1 MLLSRFWYVLLGLVI
16 GALVFVLFLAQSLYN
31 RQGQFTMAEGLSSD
45 SQVVSWYLKND
56 ARERSAHLIKF
67 AVDNNIGKGLSEASG
82 NDAKVTDGARTKVLN
97 GLTKIAATIPK
108 EQAFDA
114 VFAVDQHGRVVA
126 HLGYEQASGMSD
138 FELGGY
144 PVVADALHGFIRD
157 DTLVLDRVYRVV
169 ARPVE
174 YDLGQQPSGAI
185 VGARIIDDRFARELS
200 QRTGAAVAFHARG
213 QRVASGA
220 PEGFDR
226 SKLDMIVNDLKD
238 VEQDE
243 DYKAKGRS
251 AIRIINKSIGVVY
264 GRLPGEAW
272 DLGAGFVVGRD
283 VGALESPLSFFTAA
297 DDKDKSLGAKLG
309 IVIGAA
315 LAAMLVGVGLTLL
328 EHTKP
333 LNLFK
338 TEAHK
343 LAKGQ
348 SDALVPSKFR
358 GVYRTIASD
367 LNDGIDVAAGK
378 QGGTRRAADLQQ
390 VLGDLPAEPQMSAF
404 SFPGGDTGSSP
415 GVAPS
420 PGSAPKAKPLPKVP
434 SSPLSSRQTPAQAP
448 SRDEDVV
455 SSVGFAPGSAA
466 VVAEAPERRL
476 PAPPPRPGGTP
487 VQTAAVGGD
496 AQNAEWKRVFEQF
509 AQTKQECGESLEGFT
524 FEKFQNTLKK
534 HRDAII
540 ERHGVKR
547 VKFSVY
553 VKDGKAALKA
563 SPIKE

>member
-1 MLLSRFWYVLLGLVI
+1 MLLSRFWYVLLGLVV

-31 RQGQFTMAEGLSSD
+31 RQGQFSMAEGLSSD

-67 AVDNNIGKGLSEASG
+67 AVDGNIGKGLSEASG
-82 NDAKVTDGARTKVLN
+82 NDSKVTDAARTKVLN
-97 GLTKIAATIPK
+97 GLTKVAATIPK
-108 EQAFDA
+108 DQAFDA
-114 VFAVDQHGRVVA
+114 VFVVDQHGRVVA
-126 HLGYEQASGMSD
+126 HLGYEQASGMTD

-226 SKLDMIVNDLKD
+226 SKLDMIVNDLKE
-238 VEQDE
+238 VEAE
-243 DYKAKGRS
+243 EAYKTKGRS
-251 AIRIINKSIGVVY
+251 AVRTINKSLGVVY

-283 VGALESPLSFFTAA
+283 VGALDSPLSFFTAA

-315 LAAMLVGVGLTLL
+315 LLAMAVGIGLTLV
-328 EHTKP
+328 EHSKP
-333 LNLFK
+333 LALFK
-338 TEAHK
+338 LEAHR

-348 SDALVPSKFR
+348 SDALVPSRFR

-390 VLGDLPAEPQMSAF
+390 VLGDIPAEPQMSAF
-404 SFPGGDTGSSP
+404 SFPQAEASSP
-415 GVAPS
+415 AAVPS
-420 PGSAPKAKPLPKVP
+420 PVSSPKAKPLPKAP
-434 SSPLSSRQTPAQAP
+434 SSPISSKQTPPQP
-448 SRDEDVV
+448 SREEDVV
-455 SSVGFAPGSAA
+455 SSIGYGAA
-466 VVAEAPERRL
+466 VAEAPDRRL
-476 PAPPPRPGGTP
+476 PGLPPRPGATP
-487 VQTAAVGGD
+487 LQTAAVGGGD
-496 AQNAEWKRVFEQF
+496 AQNAEWQRIFDQF
-509 AQTKQECGESLEGFT
+509 AATKQECGESLDGFT
-524 FEKFQNTLKK
+524 FEKFQNTLRK